1 MPQFIKPSKG
11 ETVSPPTQSRPK
23 PERTTVQK
31 PVHTTHKLYYG
42 TYLNKT
48 VYKHIFH
55 SEILKMLSVSTFYLM
70 FTVSLLVKTTFL
82 FEVDQLFL
90 YSRSQNF
97 SFQCLTDTS
106 YSTIYC
112 LDFVIFQISAIITL
126 CSFFIFGFFLVFPLG
141 SLNLSFQVVKFLVYS
156 KHQCYLHLMLRFI
169 RIGKSSLHLMGIHS
183 KIFPFVLFSSFIIL
197 IYCQFHPCN
206 VQFISLFPIDLLPIT
221 VSQLR
226 PKAQQIYAELD
237 AFMEEKVYPVEKEIL
252 TERTGEER
260 WQPHPKLEELK
271 A

>member
-42 TYLNKT
+42 IYLNKT

-70 FTVSLLVKTTFL
+70 SKVILLVKTTFL

-112 LDFVIFQISAIITL
+112 LNFVIFQISAIITL
-126 CSFFIFGFFLVFPLG
+126 CSFFIFGFFLVFPLE
-141 SLNLSFQVVKFLVYS
+141 SVNLSFQVVKFLVYS

-169 RIGKSSLHLMGIHS
+169 RIGKPSFHLMGIHS
-183 KIFPFVLFSSFIIL
+183 KIFPFVLFSSFIIR
-197 IYCQFHPCN
+197 IYCQFYPLQCPIY
-206 VQFISLFPIDLLPIT
+206 FI
-221 VSQLR
+221 VSDRFIAYHCFSIEAEGSANLCR
-226 PKAQQIYAELD
+226 TRCIHGRKSVPRWERNFDWEDRGRKMAGTPKTWRA
-237 AFMEEKVYPVEKEIL
+237 
-252 TERTGEER
+252 
-260 WQPHPKLEELK
+260 
-271 A
+271 